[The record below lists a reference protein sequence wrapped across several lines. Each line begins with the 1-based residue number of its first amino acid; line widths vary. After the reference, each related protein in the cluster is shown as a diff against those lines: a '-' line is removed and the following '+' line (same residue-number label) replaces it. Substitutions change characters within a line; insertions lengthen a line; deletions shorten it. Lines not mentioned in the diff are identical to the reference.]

1 MDFEL
6 QTKRAADVW
15 SVLAR
20 SAEQSQTITYK
31 ELSNEISV
39 HVRPLRYA
47 LVLVQQYCLDNDLP
61 HLTALV
67 VNSSSGLPGAGN
79 MMDPA
84 MLQNEYARIY
94 SFNWSGQSNPFAAKE
109 TDAIDAWWI
118 DEPSERFWIE
128 STDRKDIGQNL
139 LAPISSNGY
148 HKLVSM
154 VEDGDLILH
163 YFQPA
168 RAIVAFSI
176 ASGNPFESTL
186 RWPDREHS
194 PEASAYQVNLS
205 HYTELEEP
213 ISLKQIQSNEPEIR
227 LIKAGLDTQLKKG
240 QSAYFPYQVPAS
252 TKIQPAQG
260 AYLTKLPKVLL
271 ELFPQIDEQMAT
283 DIAPEVLEITSE
295 QKTSVRSLRQPQER
309 KASTSTSGYG
319 RQTDEAK
326 KKATELYAMTLATEF
341 LVEQGYVVED
351 VSSQRNIG
359 YDLRALKADEI
370 IGVEVKGSTIQRIQ
384 IDLTINEVEYAL
396 LASLDS
402 NNFRSLLFLVEGIE
416 GEKVGADWIM
426 SGGNA
431 RHWWDWNPEEQA
443 LTPTAFRFT
452 LPISK

>member
-6 QTKRAADVW
+6 QTRRAADVW
-15 SVLAR
+15 SVLTR

-47 LVLVQQYCLDNDLP
+47 LVLVQKYCLENDLP
-61 HLTALV
+61 HLTSLV
-67 VNSSSGLPGAGN
+67 VNSASGLPGAGN
-79 MMDPA
+79 MMDPS
-84 MLQNEYARIY
+84 MLRAEYELIY
-94 SFNWSGQSNPFAAKE
+94 SYNWSGISNPFMQKDI
-109 TDAIDAWWI
+109 DAIDAWWL
-118 DEPSERFWIE
+118 DDPSERFWIE

-139 LAPISSNGY
+139 LAPISTNGY

-163 YFQPA
+163 YFQPTK
-168 RAIVAFSI
+168 AIVAFSI

-186 RWPDREHS
+186 RWPDRELS
-194 PEASAYQVNLS
+194 PDGPAYQVNLS

-213 ISLKQIQSNEPEIR
+213 ISLKQIQSHEPEIR
-227 LIKAGLDTQLKKG
+227 AIKSALDTKLSKG
-240 QSAYFPYQVPAS
+240 QSAYFPYQIPARA
-252 TKIQPAQG
+252 KIQPAQG

-271 ELFPQIDEQMAT
+271 ELFPQIDEQMAA
-283 DIAPEVLEITSE
+283 DIAPEVLEIPLE
-295 QKTSVRSLRQPQER
+295 QMLSSRPLRQPRER
-309 KASTSTSGYG
+309 QATTSASGYG
-319 RQTDEAK
+319 RQTDEVK
-326 KKATELYAMTLATEF
+326 KKATEMYAISLATEF
-341 LVEQGYVVED
+341 LVKQGYVVED

-359 YDLRALKADEI
+359 YDIRALKADEV

-384 IDLTINEVEYAL
+384 IDLTINEVEYAR
-396 LASLDS
+396 LASLES

-416 GEKVGADWIM
+416 GEKVGADWVM

-431 RHWWDWNPEEQA
+431 RHWWDWKPEEQA

-452 LPISK
+452 LPSSK

>member
-47 LVLVQQYCLDNDLP
+47 LVLVQKYCLENDLP

-67 VNSSSGLPGAGN
+67 VNSASGLPGAGN
-79 MMDPA
+79 MMDPS
-84 MLQNEYARIY
+84 MLRAEYERIY
-94 SFNWSGQSNPFAAKE
+94 SFNWSSQTNPFAQK
-109 TDAIDAWWI
+109 DIDGIDAWWL
-118 DEPSERFWIE
+118 DNPSERFWIE

-139 LAPISSNGY
+139 LAPISTNGY

-168 RAIVAFSI
+168 RAIVAFSL
-176 ASGNPFESTL
+176 ASGNPFESIL
-186 RWPDREHS
+186 RWPDRELS
-194 PEASAYQVNLS
+194 PEGPAYQVNLS

-213 ISLKQIQSNEPEIR
+213 ISLKQIQSKEAEIR
-227 LIKAGLDTQLKKG
+227 EIKSLLDAELNKG
-240 QSAYFPYQVPAS
+240 QSAYFPYQVPA
-252 TKIQPAQG
+252 TAKIQPAQG

-271 ELFPQIDEQMAT
+271 ELFPQIDEQMED
-283 DIAPEVLEITSE
+283 DIAPEVLEIPLE
-295 QKTSVRSLRQPQER
+295 QKLSSKPLRQPREKQ
-309 KASTSTSGYG
+309 ASTSTSGYG
-319 RQTDEAK
+319 RQTDELK
-326 KKATELYAMTLATEF
+326 KKATEMYAMTLATEF
-341 LVEQGYVVED
+341 LVKQGYVVED
-351 VSSQRNIG
+351 VSSQRNIV
-359 YDLRALKADEI
+359 YDLRALKDEEI

-384 IDLTINEVEYAL
+384 IDLTINEVEYARQ
-396 LASLDS
+396 ASLDS

-416 GEKVGADWIM
+416 GEKVGADWVM
-426 SGGNA
+426 SGGTT
-431 RHWWDWNPEEQA
+431 RHWWDWKPDEQA
-443 LTPTAFRFT
+443 LSPTAFRYT
-452 LPISK
+452 LPTSK